1 MGVANGLERG
11 TKMKD
16 QARVVIIGGGITGCS
31 IAYHLTQMGWKDVV
45 LLDKGELTS
54 GATFHAAG
62 LVGQLRASVNIT
74 KMLKYSIELY
84 SHLEKETGQH
94 TGWSQVGGLRIA
106 SSKDRMEELRRSA
119 AMAKTFGLPM
129 ELISP
134 KEASELFPVMERKGI
149 VGAAFLPTDGQIDPS
164 GVTYALAKGAR
175 ERGAEIHTE
184 TRVTGITLKKGAVY
198 EVVTERGKIKAEIV
212 VNAAGIW
219 APEIGR
225 MVGVS
230 IPIIPMEHQYI
241 ITKPIA
247 GVRRGMPTMR
257 DPDLLVYFREEMG
270 GLVMG
275 GYEHNPIPWGL
286 DGIPRDFTK
295 KLLKSNYEHFEPL
308 SRLAMKRV
316 PVIGKAEIIT
326 LLNGPEAFTSDGD
339 FILGESAEVKNFFVA
354 AGFCAHG
361 IAAGGGVGKMMAEW
375 IIEGR
380 PSLDL
385 WRLDI
390 RRLGAHHGSQKYVLD
405 RAIEVYAHH
414 YSISWPYEEMKS
426 ARPLRLSP
434 LYHRLKR
441 MRAVF
446 GEKAGWERP
455 NWFAPEGVPA
465 KDELG
470 WELPNWF
477 RHVGEEHQ
485 SVRTKAGIIDQ
496 TSFGKIEVKGP
507 GALDLLQKITDNEMN
522 KPVGSITYTQMLNE
536 KGGIECDLTVSRIAE
551 DCFYLVTGT
560 AFVKHDLDWIHK
572 HLPEDHSV
580 TVIDVTSSKAC
591 ITLCGPQARKIL
603 QALTKDDLSNEGF
616 PYMTCKQ
623 INLGYAPVLALRI
636 TYVGELGWEL
646 HLPIE
651 YTLHVYDLLC
661 EAGKPFGLRNVGYRA
676 IESLRLEKGY
686 RYWSGDI
693 SPEYTPFEAGLDFCV
708 KMAKGEFIG
717 REALLIQKERG
728 ISRRLCCL
736 TIDTGPLMPV
746 GKEAILDGEKVIG
759 IVTSGGYGHTIKK
772 PIAYGYLPIEYS
784 KPGTRLQIEVAAKRY
799 DATVEKEP
807 LYDPENK
814 RVKA

>member
-1 MGVANGLERG
+1 MR
-11 TKMKD
+11 D

-45 LLDKGELTS
+45 VLDKGELTS

-84 SHLEKETGQH
+84 SRLEKETGQH
-94 TGWSQVGGLRIA
+94 TGWSEVGGLRIA

-134 KEASELFPVMERKGI
+134 KEACDLFPVMDKKGI

-175 ERGAEIHTE
+175 DRGAEIYTE
-184 TRVTGITLKKGAVY
+184 TRVAGITLKNGAVD
-198 EVVTERGKIKAEIV
+198 EVITEKGKIKTEII

-241 ITKPIA
+241 ITKPVE
-247 GVRRGMPTMR
+247 GVSKGMTTMR
-257 DPDLLVYFREEMG
+257 DPDLLVYFREEVG
-270 GLVMG
+270 GLIMG
-275 GYEHNPIPWGL
+275 GYEHNPIPWAL

-295 KLLKSNYEHFEPL
+295 TLLKPNYEHFEPL
-308 SRLAMKRV
+308 SLLAMKRV
-316 PVIGKAEIIT
+316 PSIGKAEIIT

-339 FILGESAEVKNFFVA
+339 FIMGEAAEVKNFFVS

-361 IAAGGGVGKMMAEW
+361 IAAAGGVGKMMAEW

-390 RRLGAHHGSQKYVLD
+390 RRLGAHHGSQKYALD

-414 YSISWPYEEMKS
+414 YSMSWPYEEMKS
-426 ARPLRLSP
+426 ARPLRMSP

-446 GEKAGWERP
+446 GEKSGWERP
-455 NWFAPEGVPA
+455 NWFAPKGVPP
-465 KDELG
+465 KDLLG
-470 WELPNWF
+470 WGLPNWF
-477 RHVGEEHQ
+477 KHVGKEHQ
-485 SVRTKAGIIDQ
+485 TVRTKAGIIDQ
-496 TSFGKIEVKGP
+496 TSFGKIEIKGP
-507 GALDLLQKITDNEMN
+507 GSLPFLQKITDNQID
-522 KPVGSITYTQMLNE
+522 KPVGSTTYTQMLNE
-536 KGGIECDLTVSRIAE
+536 KGGIECDLTVSRIGE
-551 DCFYLVTGT
+551 EHFYLATGT
-560 AFVKHDLDWIHK
+560 AFIKHDLNWIQK
-572 HLPEDHSV
+572 HLPGDRSV
-580 TVIDVTSSKAC
+580 TVSDVTSSRAC
-591 ITLCGPQARKIL
+591 ITLCGPRTRDIL
-603 QALTKDDLSNEGF
+603 KQLTKDDISNQGF
-616 PYMTCKQ
+616 PYMTCKK
-623 INLGYAPVLALRI
+623 ITLGYAPILAIRI

-646 HLPIE
+646 HMPME
-651 YTLHVYDLLC
+651 YALYVYDVLW
-661 EAGKPFGLRNVGYRA
+661 EAGKSFGLENGGYRC
-676 IESLRLEKGY
+676 IDSLRLEKGY
-686 RYWSGDI
+686 RYWSADI

-708 KMAKGEFIG
+708 KLNKGEFIG
-717 REALLIQKERG
+717 REALLAQKEKG
-728 ISRRLCCL
+728 MTRRLCCL
-736 TIDTGPLMPV
+736 TIHSGPLMPV
-746 GKEAILDGEKVIG
+746 GKEAILDGDKVIG

-772 PIAYGYLPIEYS
+772 PIAYGYLPISYS
-784 KPGTRLQIEVAAKRY
+784 KPGTRLQIEVAARRY
-799 DATVEKEP
+799 EATVEKEP
-807 LYDPENK
+807 LYDPENNK
-814 RVKA
+814 VKG

>member
-1 MGVANGLERG
+1 
-11 TKMKD
+11 MKD

-45 LLDKGELTS
+45 IVDKGELTS

-84 SHLEKETGQH
+84 SRLEKETGQH
-94 TGWSQVGGLRIA
+94 TGWSEVGGLRIA

-134 KEASELFPVMERKGI
+134 KEACNLFPVMEKKGI

-175 ERGAEIHTE
+175 DRGAEIYTD
-184 TRVTGITLKKGAVY
+184 TRVTGITLKNGAIH
-198 EVVTERGKIKAEIV
+198 EVITEKGKIKTEIV

-219 APEIGR
+219 APEIGK
-225 MVGVS
+225 MIGVA

-241 ITKPIA
+241 ITKPID
-247 GVRRGMPTMR
+247 GVRRGMATMR
-257 DPDLLVYFREEMG
+257 DPDLLVYFREEVG
-270 GLVMG
+270 GLIMG

-316 PVIGKAEIIT
+316 PAIGKAEIIT

-339 FILGESAEVKNFFVA
+339 FIMGEAAEVKNFFVA

-390 RRLGAHHGSQKYVLD
+390 RRLGAHHASQKYALD
-405 RAIEVYAHH
+405 RSIEVYAHH
-414 YSISWPYEEMKS
+414 YSMSWPYEEMKS
-426 ARPLRLSP
+426 ARPLRMSP
-434 LYHRLKR
+434 LYYRLKG

-446 GEKAGWERP
+446 GEKSGWERP
-455 NWFAPEGVPA
+455 NWFAPKGVPA
-465 KDELG
+465 KDILG
-470 WELPNWF
+470 WGLPNWF
-477 RHVGEEHQ
+477 KHVGREHQ
-485 SVRTKAGIIDQ
+485 TIRTKAGIIDQ

-507 GALDLLQKITDNEMN
+507 GALSLLQRITDNQMD
-522 KPVGSITYTQMLNE
+522 KPVGSVTYTQMLNE
-536 KGGIECDLTVSRIAE
+536 RGGIECDLSVSRIAE
-551 DCFYLVTGT
+551 DHFYLVTGT
-560 AFVKHDLDWIHK
+560 AFIKHDLSWIQG
-572 HLPEDHSV
+572 HLPEDRAV
-580 TVIDVTSSKAC
+580 TVNDISSSKAC
-591 ITLCGPQARKIL
+591 ITLCGPQARNIL
-603 QALTKDDLSNEGF
+603 KQLTKDDISNESF

-623 INLGYAPVLALRI
+623 ITLGYAPVLAIRI

-646 HLPIE
+646 HLPTE
-651 YTLHVYDLLC
+651 YALHVYDALW
-661 EAGKPFGLRNVGYRA
+661 EAGKPFGLANAGYRC
-676 IESLRLEKGY
+676 IDSLRLEKGY

-708 KMAKGEFIG
+708 KMDKGDFIG
-717 REALLIQKERG
+717 RDALLTQKQRG
-728 ISRRLCCL
+728 INRRLCCL
-736 TIDTGPLMPV
+736 TIQSGPLMPV
-746 GKEAILDGEKVIG
+746 GKEAILDGDKVIG
-759 IVTSGGYGHTIKK
+759 IVTSGGFGHTIKK
-772 PIAYGYLPIEYS
+772 PIAYGYLPMNYS

-814 RVKA
+814 KVKA